1 MGLPQE
7 DVEQLLAW
15 EMNLLHQPDVA
26 QIAGAT
32 RSVRDYLLEK
42 LEDRRKNPRDD
53 FISFAANAKIDGRP
67 LSLDEQVGIAF
78 NLYTGGL
85 DTVST
90 NIGLHFRHL
99 AERQD
104 HQAYLREH
112 PDMIPLATEEFL
124 RAYAA
129 VTTFRICVKEIE
141 IAGVR
146 VMPGDRVAM
155 STTLA
160 GRDEGKYDKPNEVR
174 LDRGPSHESFAHGPH
189 RCVGMHLARRELHAA
204 IEEFLKAVPTFH
216 IAPGAE
222 IVRSEEHTSELQSL
236 MRISYAVFCLKK
248 K

>member
-1 MGLPQE
+1 MRRRP
-7 DVEQLLAW
+7 
-15 EMNLLHQPDVA
+15 PRS
-26 QIAGAT
+26 T
-32 RSVRDYLLEK
+32 RTDTLFPCTTLFRS
-42 LEDRRKNPRDD
+42 D

-160 GRDEGKYDKPNEVR
+160 GRDEGKYDKLNEVR
-174 LDRGPSHESFAHGPH
+174 LDRGRIA
-189 RCVGMHLARRELHAA
+189 RLALQPR
-204 IEEFLKAVPTFH
+204 
-216 IAPGAE
+216 APRSAE
-222 IVRSEEHTSELQSL
+222 
-236 MRISYAVFCLKK
+236 
-248 K
+248 